1 MKKLLLF
8 IVFIVFASCGSYNN
22 DVYYNSSY
30 PNGNLNAD
38 YVIILEMYENGKQIY
53 RIGGKGKIDL
63 ELKEGNI
70 SLKSNYILPK

>member
-30 PNGNLNAD
+30 PSGYSSGTVHVKGYYRKNGT
-38 YVIILEMYENGKQIY
+38 YVQPYT
-53 RIGGKGKIDL
+53 RRA
-63 ELKEGNI
+63 
-70 SLKSNYILPK
+70 PRR

>member
-30 PNGNLNAD
+30 PSSGYSSGYSSGTVHVKGYYRKNGT
-38 YVIILEMYENGKQIY
+38 YVQPYT
-53 RIGGKGKIDL
+53 RRA
-63 ELKEGNI
+63 
-70 SLKSNYILPK
+70 PRR